1 MVILISILM
10 TMMKIT
16 IIMIRGRDQE
26 TIVTISE
33 NTTEV
38 TIISILVVNIDRNKR
53 VSRYTLE
60 MVRATTTTEPID
72 ILESVRN
79 ST

>member
-38 TIISILVVNIDRNKR
+38 TTISILVVNIDRNKR

-60 MVRATTTTEPID
+60 MVRATTTTEAID